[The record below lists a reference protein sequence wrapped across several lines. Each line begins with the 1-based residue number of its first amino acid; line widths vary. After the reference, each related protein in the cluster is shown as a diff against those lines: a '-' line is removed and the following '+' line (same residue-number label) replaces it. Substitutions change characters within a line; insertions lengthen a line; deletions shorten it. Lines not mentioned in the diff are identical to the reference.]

1 MKTVK
6 SPEHTTDFSEQELL
20 KSENVILERYCSA
33 KDSQKPFVTLIKIC
47 RRYYKNFIVSAVFC
61 ILQLSAILFLPIATS
76 NIIDAVAE
84 NSSKTL
90 DVIISNLAIA
100 GFLLLINYPMQRY
113 YRSKRNIAVR
123 ALEAALR
130 GAIIAKLQ
138 RLTISFNKQM
148 ESGRIHSKVM
158 RDVESIKNL
167 IINLH
172 TSLIHIIVNLT
183 TVIAVVL
190 IRGDF
195 IVLIFFVT
203 VAPISIYISRHFK
216 SQIKNTNSEFRI
228 KMEETNSKV
237 VDMVNLI
244 PVTKAHAL
252 ENVEMKKI
260 SAQLGQTAKTGYE
273 LDSVMDKFVVS
284 SWITMQVF
292 QLLCLTFNV
301 LLVFYGFMSIGS
313 VTLYQSYFSTFL
325 NSINS
330 LLNLIPTIASG
341 TEAISSI
348 GEILSSMDIENDE
361 DKKNIKSVKG
371 NFEFSD
377 VAFSYPD
384 GDTKILNGLTIS
396 VKEGE
401 TVAFVGE
408 SGSGKSTILNLVTGF
423 YFATEGKVTVDGID
437 MKELNL
443 KQYRKHIAVVPQKS
457 ILFNGTMRENITYG
471 SNNVSNEK
479 LEEIIDSAC
488 LRELIN
494 SLPQGL
500 DTQIGEQ
507 GNLLSGGQCQRIS
520 IARAL
525 IRNPKIIILDEATS
539 ALDTVSERHIQ
550 QAIENLSQNKTSFIV
565 AHRLSTIKNAD
576 KIAVIKDGKCV
587 EFGSYDEL
595 LEKKGEF
602 YKFRQLQ
609 V

>member
-1 MKTVK
+1 
-6 SPEHTTDFSEQELL
+6 
-20 KSENVILERYCSA
+20 
-33 KDSQKPFVTLIKIC
+33 
-47 RRYYKNFIVSAVFC
+47 
-61 ILQLSAILFLPIATS
+61 
-76 NIIDAVAE
+76 
-84 NSSKTL
+84 
-90 DVIISNLAIA
+90 
-100 GFLLLINYPMQRY
+100 
-113 YRSKRNIAVR
+113 
-123 ALEAALR
+123 
-130 GAIIAKLQ
+130 
-138 RLTISFNKQM
+138 
-148 ESGRIHSKVM
+148 
-158 RDVESIKNL
+158 
-167 IINLH
+167 
-172 TSLIHIIVNLT
+172 
-183 TVIAVVL
+183 
-190 IRGDF
+190 
-195 IVLIFFVT
+195 
-203 VAPISIYISRHFK
+203 
-216 SQIKNTNSEFRI
+216 
-228 KMEETNSKV
+228 
-237 VDMVNLI
+237 
-244 PVTKAHAL
+244 
-252 ENVEMKKI
+252 
-260 SAQLGQTAKTGYE
+260 
-273 LDSVMDKFVVS
+273 
-284 SWITMQVF
+284 
-292 QLLCLTFNV
+292 
-301 LLVFYGFMSIGS
+301 MSIGS